1 MNAIGVTY
9 QNRKKYTIS
18 ETVIVG
24 PESTFNIGTGF
35 NAGVESI
42 SVQSDGKI
50 LVGGDFTSYQDET
63 YNYLIRLN
71 DDGTVDDSFDIG
83 TGFDGLVLC
92 IKVQSDGKI
101 LVGGDFTTYKGE
113 SYSSIIRL
121 NSDGSIDTSFVI
133 GSGFG
138 STSDP
143 DVRCISITS
152 TGQILVGGSF
162 DTYQSEAS
170 KNIIQLNS
178 NGSIDTSFVV
188 GTGFD
193 DVVRGIAIQSDD
205 KAVVIGSFTTYQ
217 GESYNRIIRLD
228 TDGSIDTS
236 FVVGTGFNSH
246 SYMIIMQSDG
256 KFIVGGGATTYK
268 DISYSKII
276 RLDTDGSI
284 DETFVIG
291 GGFNSSVYGG
301 VLLDDN
307 KILLIGNFT
316 AYNGDTYSRI
326 LQLNSNGSV
335 DSSFDLGAGFTTSTP
350 WTIAKQTDG
359 KYVIGGF
366 FTYYNGV
373 SYNRIVRL
381 NTDGSTDTIT
391 N

>member
-1 MNAIGVTY
+1 
-9 QNRKKYTIS
+9 
-18 ETVIVG
+18 
-24 PESTFNIGTGF
+24 
-35 NAGVESI
+35 
-42 SVQSDGKI
+42 
-50 LVGGDFTSYQDET
+50 
-63 YNYLIRLN
+63 
-71 DDGTVDDSFDIG
+71 
-83 TGFDGLVLC
+83 
-92 IKVQSDGKI
+92 
-101 LVGGDFTTYKGE
+101 
-113 SYSSIIRL
+113 
-121 NSDGSIDTSFVI
+121 
-133 GSGFG
+133 
-138 STSDP
+138 
-143 DVRCISITS
+143 
-152 TGQILVGGSF
+152 
-162 DTYQSEAS
+162 
-170 KNIIQLNS
+170 
-178 NGSIDTSFVV
+178 
-188 GTGFD
+188 
-193 DVVRGIAIQSDD
+193 
-205 KAVVIGSFTTYQ
+205 
-217 GESYNRIIRLD
+217 
-228 TDGSIDTS
+228 
-236 FVVGTGFNSH
+236 
-246 SYMIIMQSDG
+246 MQSDG